1 MYSKDI
7 SKKVRSAVRTKK
19 QNGEFLSNY
28 APYGYQKDPENKNRL
43 IVEAGGA
50 EIVRR
55 MYEMCACGNGSRII
69 AKILNREGILSPL
82 CHRNNLL
89 GKSSGRVSRW
99 NAETVHNILR
109 SRIYMGD
116 MVQGIYECSQF
127 RRMSHKRKPCE
138 EWIIT
143 PNSHEPV
150 VDRRLW
156 EQVQDSLNSRKRV
169 MRTGEVQL
177 FAGFLKCE
185 DCGHAM
191 SYSNSQGIPQYSC
204 GHYRRHGKEACT
216 CHYIRKD
223 MLEQV
228 VLDDIRRH
236 AKLAQED
243 EAGFIEEIIL
253 ASSEKETLRI
263 QGLHVELNAATARVT
278 ELDEI
283 MKRLFEQLAKGS
295 ITDSRFRKLSADYEK
310 EQMELEQR
318 AESMKTTVD
327 SFRQEQ
333 RNSGEWMELIKQHTN
348 IKELERIVLS
358 ELIDKIT
365 IGEAYHINGEKTID
379 VTIYYRLVGV
389 VG

>member
-1 MYSKDI
+1 
-7 SKKVRSAVRTKK
+7 
-19 QNGEFLSNY
+19 
-28 APYGYQKDPENKNRL
+28 
-43 IVEAGGA
+43 
-50 EIVRR
+50 
-55 MYEMCACGNGSRII
+55 
-69 AKILNREGILSPL
+69 
-82 CHRNNLL
+82 
-89 GKSSGRVSRW
+89 
-99 NAETVHNILR
+99 
-109 SRIYMGD
+109 MG
-116 MVQGIYECSQF
+116 
-127 RRMSHKRKPCE
+127 
-138 EWIIT
+138 
-143 PNSHEPV
+143 
-150 VDRRLW
+150 
-156 EQVQDSLNSRKRV
+156 
-169 MRTGEVQL
+169 TGEVQL

-191 SYSNSQGIPQYSC
+191 LYSNSQGIPQYSC
-204 GHYRRHGKEACT
+204 GHYRRHGKEVCT

-228 VLDDIRRH
+228 VLDDFRRH

-253 ASSEKETLRI
+253 ASSEKEEQRI
-263 QGLHVELNAATARVT
+263 QGLHVELNAATARIT

-283 MKRLFEQLAKGS
+283 IKRLFEQFAKGS

-310 EQMELEQR
+310 EQLELEQR

-333 RNSGEWMELIKQHTN
+333 RNSEEWMELIKRHAD
-348 IKELERIVLS
+348 IKELDRIVLS

-365 IGEAYHINGEKTID
+365 IGEAYYINGEKTIN